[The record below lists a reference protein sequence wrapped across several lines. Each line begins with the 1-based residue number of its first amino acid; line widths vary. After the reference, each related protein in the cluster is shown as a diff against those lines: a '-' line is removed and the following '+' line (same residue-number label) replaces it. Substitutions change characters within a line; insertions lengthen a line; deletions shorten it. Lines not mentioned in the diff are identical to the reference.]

1 LRKPTNSEQV
11 KDDPTLLDQM
21 MNDVLHVSELYRPT
35 NYWSFYEKKLLPEL
49 KSLGLRNFRR
59 RKNSSLSSFGATDL
73 LPDSQFQRNSSKGK
87 LRILNFL
94 IKLALKDENTR
105 KILFKISK
113 AALGVNYP
121 DINHLCYEFAKYYGK
136 NTTAKPLDSFEASL
150 VGNPEDA
157 FQVNGKLYTTSLL
170 YYYIMYAY
178 CSNFVN
184 FDSINTLM
192 EIGSG
197 SGKQIEV
204 IKKLHPQINFFVFD
218 IPPQLYVCERYL
230 STLFPDSVVSYKE
243 TRKMKK
249 IPTENNG
256 KIFIFG
262 NWKIEEI
269 ENFNYDLF
277 WNSAS
282 FQEMEPNIVL
292 NYLNFVNRQ
301 TKKYAFLLELMK
313 GKEIVKVEGAIGV
326 IEQTKMEHYTKGL
339 IDFQIKDLSDAFMIP
354 NFSATA
360 GYKFSFW
367 ERMKK

>member
-1 LRKPTNSEQV
+1 LLKPTNSEQV
-11 KDDPTLLDQM
+11 KDDPILLDQM
-21 MNDVLHVSELYRPT
+21 MNDVLQVSELYRPT
-35 NYWSFYEKKLLPEL
+35 NYWSFYEKELLPEL

-73 LPDSQFQRNSSKGK
+73 LPYSQFQRKSSKGK

-105 KILFKISK
+105 KILSKISK
-113 AALGVNYP
+113 ANLGVNYS
-121 DINHLCYEFAKYYGK
+121 DINHLCYEFAKNYGK
-136 NTTAKPLDSFEASL
+136 NTTAKPLDNFEASL
-150 VGNPEDA
+150 VGNPEDT
-157 FQVNGKLYTTSLL
+157 FQVNGKLYTPSLL

-178 CSNFVN
+178 CSNFIN
-184 FDSINTLM
+184 FDSVNTMM

-197 SGKQIEV
+197 AGKQIEV

-262 NWKIEEI
+262 NWQIEEI
-269 ENFNYDLF
+269 ENFNYDIF

-282 FQEMEPNIVL
+282 FQEMEPNVVL
-292 NYLNFVNRQ
+292 NYLKFVNKQ
-301 TKKYAFLLELMK
+301 TKNYIFLLELMK
-313 GKEIVKVEGAIGV
+313 GKEIATVKGSPGV
-326 IEQTKMEHYTKGL
+326 IEQTKLDHYKTGL
-339 IDFQIKDLSDAFMIP
+339 KDFHIKDFSDAFMVP
-354 NFSATA
+354 NLSASA

-367 ERMKK
+367 ERMR